1 MTKEN
6 VRPSLAFRGYNGY
19 NVLVAETKAVQDGFF
34 LAFLVGVQ
42 RFRRGI
48 EATKFAGQWS

>member
-6 VRPSLAFRGYNGY
+6 VHPSLAFRGCNGY

-34 LAFLVGVQ
+34 LASFIGGAKVSTGY
-42 RFRRGI
+42 
-48 EATKFAGQWS
+48 